1 MSGGIP
7 DDLGAHEHIA
17 GRVAQQVST
26 RHRIDN
32 ELYREGQN
40 TFETTGLFD
49 IATLIGVCYS
59 APAIFEHIRETHD
72 DLTVMTAASVHAARG
87 ETRGLPQPIEL
98 VGVAACGSTAWKAFC
113 GRSIGRHAR
122 RCAPTIWSRASA
134 QVVDKDR
141 DPTWSRSVRGSN
153 DVSQ

>member
-1 MSGGIP
+1 VSGGIP

-49 IATLIGVCYS
+49 IATLIGVCYRRLRFLN
-59 APAIFEHIRETHD
+59 IFAKRT
-72 DLTVMTAASVHAARG
+72 TT
-87 ETRGLPQPIEL
+87 
-98 VGVAACGSTAWKAFC
+98 
-113 GRSIGRHAR
+113 
-122 RCAPTIWSRASA
+122 
-134 QVVDKDR
+134 
-141 DPTWSRSVRGSN
+141 
-153 DVSQ
+153 